1 MDIFLTLFIN
11 GLSEGA
17 LIFLVASGLAIILG
31 LMGVVNFAHGTL
43 FVWGGYMYVWTYHKS
58 GSFLLGL
65 LSAMLIVFVLG
76 IIFEKL
82 FVGRLYGNTPAQILI
97 TLGLNIVFIEFVR
110 LIWGNTPIATNR
122 PRFIS
127 GTTIISGVTISHYR
141 IFLIIIGVLV
151 LMTVNYI
158 LKHSK
163 AGMVIRAGVQRA
175 DMVQAL
181 GINIKRYF
189 TVVFAVGAALAGL
202 GGALYAPLAGNVIST
217 SGANNQILAFIAI
230 VIGGL
235 GNFSG
240 TAKASFLLGLMNAF
254 VAWFFPTL
262 AVVTNVLVMAIVLAF
277 KPEGLFSEKKK
288 GIFRLAVKE

>member
-43 FVWGGYMYVWTYHKS
+43 FIWGGYVYVWMYLMT
-58 GSFLLGL
+58 GNFLLGL
-65 LSAMLIVFVLG
+65 LASMVMVFILG
-76 IIFEKL
+76 LIFEKF
-82 FVGRLYGNTPAQILI
+82 FVGKLYGNTPAQILI
-97 TLGLNIVFIEFVR
+97 TLGLDIIFVEIVR
-110 LIWGNTPIATNR
+110 LIWGNTPIAINR
-122 PRFIS
+122 PKFIS

-141 IFLIIIGVLV
+141 VFLIFIGVSV
-151 LMTVNYI
+151 LIAVNYI
-158 LKHSK
+158 LKNSK

-189 TVVFAVGAALAGL
+189 TVVFAAGAALAGL

-217 SGANNQILAFIAI
+217 AGGANQILAFIAI
-230 VIGGL
+230 VIGGI

-254 VAWFFPTL
+254 VAWFFPSL
-262 AVVTNVLVMAIVLAF
+262 AVVTNVLVMAIVLAL
-277 KPEGLFSEKKK
+277 KPEGLFSESKK
-288 GIFRLAVKE
+288 GRIRLAVKE

>member
-43 FVWGGYMYVWTYHKS
+43 FVWGGYVYVWTFHQFNN
-58 GSFLLGL
+58 FLLGL
-65 LSAMLIVFVLG
+65 LSAMVIVFILG

-97 TLGLNIVFIEFVR
+97 TLGLNIIFIEVVR

-122 PRFIS
+122 PGFIS
-127 GTTIISGVTISHYR
+127 GTTIISGITISHYR
-141 IFLIIIGVLV
+141 VFLIIVGLLV
-151 LMTVNYI
+151 LMAVNYI

-189 TVVFAVGAALAGL
+189 TIVFAAGAALAGL

-217 SGANNQILAFIAI
+217 AGANNQILAFIAI

-288 GIFRLAVKE
+288 GKFRLVVKE

>member
-1 MDIFLTLFIN
+1 MDIFLTLLIN

-17 LIFLVASGLAIILG
+17 LIFLVASGLSIILG

-43 FVWGGYMYVWTYHKS
+43 FVWGGYIYVWTYLAT
-58 GSFLLGL
+58 GNFFLGL
-65 LSAMLIVFVLG
+65 LAAMIVVFAIG
-76 IIFEKL
+76 IFFEKF

-97 TLGLNIVFIEFVR
+97 TLGLNIIFVEIVR
-110 LIWGNTPIATNR
+110 LIWGNTPIAINK
-122 PRFIS
+122 PAFIS

-141 IFLIIIGVLV
+141 VFLIIVGVLV
-151 LMTVNYI
+151 LLAVNYI
-158 LKHSK
+158 LKNSK

-189 TVVFAVGAALAGL
+189 TIVFAAGAALAGL

-217 SGANNQILAFIAI
+217 SGAGNQILAFIAI

-235 GNFSG
+235 GNFAG
-240 TAKASFLLGLMNAF
+240 TAKASFILGLMNAF
-254 VAWFFPTL
+254 VAWFFPQF
-262 AVVTNVLVMAIVLAF
+262 AVVTNVLVMAFVLAF
-277 KPEGLFSEKKK
+277 KPEGLFSGNKKLK
-288 GIFRLAVKE
+288 IRLAVKE